1 MQRKNNVNRTVG
13 HILTTE
19 KTYYGYT
26 TSEIFG
32 VLLMIVPFIIGMT
45 FSKTNYWFEALF
57 GKLFV
62 KTTVDIRPEN
72 ISITLSILM
81 YIGLALRFNIFKTN
95 NLLNGIISSIRMFLN
110 CSVMAMIIRIVY
122 PISKKGIVV
131 PFHTAITSNWE
142 IMVLV
147 MAVVLTW
154 AGVRTLAGYSWGIC
168 ILVSLSHQS
177 KISEYMGS
185 TGYIFMILAAISM
198 LLQIKDWN
206 NVRNFVN
213 EFFGSTQSFRN
224 DIRKNIGVAADDA
237 TYRVNTAAQYVKT
250 VATGDVTNVIMKKP
264 RQRTSNKDD

>member
-1 MQRKNNVNRTVG
+1 MQRKNNVGRTVG

-32 VLLMIVPFIIGMT
+32 VLLMIVPFVIGMT
-45 FSKTNYWFEALF
+45 FSKTEYWFEALF
-57 GKLFV
+57 GERFARGEVSIK
-62 KTTVDIRPEN
+62 PEN
-72 ISITLSILM
+72 ISIMLSIML
-81 YIGLALRFNIFKTN
+81 YFGLALRFNIFKTN
-95 NLLNGIISSIRMFLN
+95 NLLNGILSSLRMFLN

-122 PISKKGIVV
+122 PISKKGIPV
-131 PFHTAITSNWE
+131 PFLTALTSNWE

-154 AGVRTLAGYSWGIC
+154 AGVRTLAGYSWVIC
-168 ILVSLSHQS
+168 ILVSITHQS
-177 KISEYMGS
+177 KISEYMG
-185 TGYIFMILAAISM
+185 TKGYIFMLLAAISM
-198 LLQIKDWN
+198 FLQIKDWN

-224 DIRKNIGVAADDA
+224 DIRKNIGEAADDA
-237 TYRVNTAAQYVKT
+237 SYRVNTAAQYVKT